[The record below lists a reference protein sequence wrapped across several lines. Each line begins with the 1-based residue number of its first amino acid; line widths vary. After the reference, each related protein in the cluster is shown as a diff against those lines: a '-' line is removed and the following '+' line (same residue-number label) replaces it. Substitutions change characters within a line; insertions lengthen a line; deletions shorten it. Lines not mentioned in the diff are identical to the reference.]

1 MSPRYTASQKD
12 RKLEHPSLEDAK
24 FAPFTFAVCADTQFG
39 MTSRNREWETEM
51 EYSKQA
57 IRYLN
62 EVKPLFCCVCGDL
75 VDMSSQLYTRDETEI
90 PELDAIQDRQ
100 NEDFKRIWDDLD
112 SDIAL
117 VCVCGNHDVGN
128 RPTRA
133 TIQDRQNEDFKR
145 IWDDLDSDIA
155 LVCVCGNHDVGNRPT
170 RATIQRFRSA
180 FGDDY
185 LSFWVRGTFNIV
197 LNTSLFMNTSGA
209 GDLYTEQLAWL
220 KESLQEA
227 RLKNASQIFV
237 FGHHPWF
244 LYDENETVTDLKGE
258 APYPP
263 EWEPR
268 GRGIPDSDFSIPI
281 ERRAPVLDLF
291 REYNVSAAFA
301 GHFHQ
306 NLVSRTSSGM
316 YMIVTS
322 SLSLVFESSGI
333 PSTFNEPRTRGVRLV
348 SVEENSFQHKFV
360 SLM

>member
-90 PELDAIQDRQ
+90 PELDA
-100 NEDFKRIWDDLD
+100 
-112 SDIAL
+112 
-117 VCVCGNHDVGN
+117 
-128 RPTRA
+128 
-133 TIQDRQNEDFKR
+133 IQDRQNEDFKR

>member
-75 VDMSSQLYTRDETEI
+75 VDMSSQLYTRDESEI
-90 PELDAIQDRQ
+90 PELDA
-100 NEDFKRIWDDLD
+100 
-112 SDIAL
+112 
-117 VCVCGNHDVGN
+117 
-128 RPTRA
+128 
-133 TIQDRQNEDFKR
+133 IQDRQNEDFKR

>member
-24 FAPFTFAVCADTQFG
+24 FAPFTLAVCADTQFG

-75 VDMSSQLYTRDETEI
+75 VDMSSQLYTRDESEI
-90 PELDAIQDRQ
+90 PELDA
-100 NEDFKRIWDDLD
+100 
-112 SDIAL
+112 
-117 VCVCGNHDVGN
+117 
-128 RPTRA
+128 
-133 TIQDRQNEDFKR
+133 IQDRQNEDFKR

-281 ERRAPVLDLF
+281 ERRAPVLELF